1 MMPAAATAPPD
12 DYIPFVP
19 PRSGKGGGQQAH
31 NACVRLAVILP
42 GVVGLPFV
50 LVGALLL
57 GVLQLPLRC
66 AKALCGGACDGGGDG
81 GGDGDSDGTGAV
93 ERLLPSGTDER
104 PTGVRATAP
113 FRWLR
118 VATTGRGPL

>member
-19 PRSGKGGGQQAH
+19 PRSGKGGTQQQH
-31 NACVRLAVILP
+31 NACVRLAVLLP
-42 GVVGLPFV
+42 GFVGMPFV

-66 AKALCGGACDGGGDG
+66 AEALCGGTDDGGG
-81 GGDGDSDGTGAV
+81 GGDGDGAEAV
-93 ERLLPSGTDER
+93 QRLLPSGTDER